1 MKRGDDARK
10 GEKAMNDY
18 NEIGARLRE
27 LREVSDYTIEELAA
41 ELHLT
46 PEVYASYEE
55 NGKDV
60 PISVIYEIAN
70 KFKVDFTEIVTGQS
84 AKLETYHLI
93 RRGGGKVINR
103 NPEYHFE
110 DLAYR
115 YANKV
120 MQPLLVTL
128 EPTDAVAKLI
138 THAGQEFNLALEGV
152 VIVTLGDKDFVLN
165 PGDSIYFN
173 PTIPHGQ
180 RCGSDVKAR
189 FLTVIAE

>member
-1 MKRGDDARK
+1 
-10 GEKAMNDY
+10 MNDY

-27 LREVSDYTIEELAA
+27 LREVSDYSIEQLASELNIS
-41 ELHLT
+41 

-60 PISVIYEIAN
+60 PISVIYEISN

-84 AKLETYHLI
+84 AKLETYHVI
-93 RRGGGKVINR
+93 RKGGGKVINR

-115 YANKV
+115 YANKI

-128 EPTDAVAKLI
+128 EPSDAVAKLI
-138 THAGQEFNLALEGV
+138 THPGQEFNLVLEGT
-152 VIVTLGDKDFVLN
+152 VIVTLGDRDLVLN

-180 RCGSDVKAR
+180 RCGGKEKAA

>member
-1 MKRGDDARK
+1 
-10 GEKAMNDY
+10 MNDY

-27 LREVSDYTIEELAA
+27 LREVSDYTIEDLARELRLDPA
-41 ELHLT
+41 
-46 PEVYASYEE
+46 VYASYEQ

-93 RRGGGKVINR
+93 RRGGGKVVNR

-110 DLAYR
+110 DLAFR

-128 EPTDAVAKLI
+128 EPSDAVAGLI
-138 THAGQEFNLALEGV
+138 THSGQEFNLVLEGT
-152 VIVTLGDKDFVLN
+152 VIVTLGDKEFTMTA
-165 PGDSIYFN
+165 GDSIYFN

-180 RCGSDVKAR
+180 RCGGSVKAR

>member
-1 MKRGDDARK
+1 
-10 GEKAMNDY
+10 MNDY

-27 LREVSDYTIEELAA
+27 LREVSDYTVEELAA
-41 ELHLT
+41 ELNLR

-84 AKLETYHLI
+84 AKLDTWHLI

-115 YANKV
+115 YANKI

-128 EPTDAVAKLI
+128 EPSDAVAKLI
-138 THAGQEFNLALEGV
+138 THSGQEFNLVLEGT
-152 VIVTLGDKDFVLN
+152 VIVTLGDKEFVMTA
-165 PGDSIYFN
+165 GDSIYFN

>member
-1 MKRGDDARK
+1 
-10 GEKAMNDY
+10 MNDY

-27 LREVSDYTIEELAA
+27 LREVCDYSVEALAA
-41 ELHLT
+41 ELGIS
-46 PEVYASYEE
+46 PELYASYEE

-84 AKLETYHLI
+84 AKLDTWHLI

-128 EPTDAVAKLI
+128 EPSDAVAKLI
-138 THAGQEFNLALEGV
+138 THSGQEFNLVLEGT

-165 PGDSIYFN
+165 EGDSIYFN

-180 RCGSDVKAR
+180 RCGSAGQRAR